1 MQEREEKD
9 RKYQKKEK
17 KDDLLFLVF
26 SAEKGE
32 KFYLVCKQRLYIYII
47 YFVYAFLFK
56 HQESVCEF
64 RQVVTM

>member
-1 MQEREEKD
+1 MTCSSWSSALKKVKSSIWYVNKD
-9 RKYQKKEK
+9 YI
-17 KDDLLFLVF
+17 
-26 SAEKGE
+26 
-32 KFYLVCKQRLYIYII
+32 YIYII